1 MIALSLTFVF
11 TLTFLYLSIFV
22 NIVFLFGLLISLMV
36 FILVTMRI
44 NYKKIAKLVE
54 KQSKIENKEIEIA
67 ENHPIIKSAR
77 SRLSK

>member
-36 FILVTMRI
+36 FILVAMRI

-54 KQSKIENKEIEIA
+54 KQSKIENKEIETA

>member
-1 MIALSLTFVF
+1 
-11 TLTFLYLSIFV
+11 
-22 NIVFLFGLLISLMV
+22 MV
-36 FILVTMRI
+36 FILVAMRI